1 MRGLGEQWEGPSLD
15 LPELNLVPK
24 SQARA
29 LGTHILY
36 PRRQN
41 PAHTTF
47 CLDTQ
52 DSFTRPDTFPL
63 AWVQRAAAS
72 LGRVYLGL
80 RLDTCS
86 PLPRHPLVG
95 MFILQ
100 LREEA
105 ET

>member
-29 LGTHILY
+29 LGTHILC

-52 DSFTRPDTFPL
+52 DSFTQPQIPFLLPGSRGLLPL
-63 AWVQRAAAS
+63 W
-72 LGRVYLGL
+72 GVYLGL
-80 RLDTCS
+80 
-86 PLPRHPLVG
+86 
-95 MFILQ
+95 
-100 LREEA
+100 
-105 ET
+105 